1 MSDTCPYCGAA
12 LLVQDRFCPGCGQP
26 TSPAPAAPTGG
37 PSSPGPL
44 NSFFQAPTIES
55 ATPTPSDAPIPA
67 PPPPGYYIVYV
78 PRDGP
83 LPSSP
88 PPPGPL
94 TIEVPTSPIN
104 AFIHRLYAHR
114 RRRWFLLLPVVVVL
128 VCIGAWVYEL
138 FFVSPAS
145 VLHQYCADLTA
156 GNYQGIYDLYSMNYQ
171 TQIGEES
178 AFATASEQA
187 DSSKG
192 GVKSCTVGTV
202 NQSGS
207 SGDGIVTITYG
218 NGSTASLDIQLDNN
232 NNNGWQIDQIFS
244 Q

>member
-26 TSPAPAAPTGG
+26 TSLVGG
-37 PSSPGPL
+37 SSPPGLPT
-44 NSFFQAPTIES
+44 SFLQAPTVRS
-55 ATPTPSDAPIPA
+55 APSLAADDVSIP

-88 PPPGPL
+88 PPPAPP
-94 TIEVPTSPIN
+94 TIEVPISPIN
-104 AFIHRLYAHR
+104 TFIHRLFTDR
-114 RRRWFLLLPVVVVL
+114 RRRWFLLLPIVVVL